1 MLAWVMVYMLL
12 LVLPCM
18 LAAWVEYTLVAC
30 MMALARYMMELV
42 LLPDS
47 LFSEDCC
54 ILAS

>member
-1 MLAWVMVYMLL
+1 MLAWVMVYMLP
-12 LVLPCM
+12 LVLPCR

-47 LFSEDCC
+47 LFSE
-54 ILAS
+54 ASSMLPS

>member
-1 MLAWVMVYMLL
+1 MLAWAMVYMLP
-12 LVLPCM
+12 LVSPCM